1 VLTQGS
7 ILTLTSNPERTSPVK
22 RGKWILQNILGTPP
36 PDPPEG
42 VPELEDPK
50 PGETRT
56 VSLRK
61 QLEIHR
67 RDPGCASCHDTMDQ
81 LGFGFENFDPIG
93 RWRDKDGKILIDS
106 SGALPTGEKFGNAT
120 ELVKILSKRKR
131 DFSRSLSS
139 KMLTYAL
146 GRGLDFYDKCA
157 VDGIIDG
164 LERNDAKF
172 STLILEIVN
181 SKPFLMR
188 RGDAGAEE

>member
-1 VLTQGS
+1 
-7 ILTLTSNPERTSPVK
+7 
-22 RGKWILQNILGTPP
+22 
-36 PDPPEG
+36 
-42 VPELEDPK
+42 
-50 PGETRT
+50 
-56 VSLRK
+56 
-61 QLEIHR
+61 
-67 RDPGCASCHDTMDQ
+67 MDQ